1 MHEIE
6 VRNSASEKIDV
17 RVMFDEHKVNEC
29 AHSLIILTH
38 KFSNLRL
45 AVLLD
50 TMKHQRALVVIPG
63 NRGTS
68 LKVSDFYMEIYGI
81 NNNGK
86 IVIHATKSL
95 GNFDITFPTLIKK

>member
-1 MHEIE
+1 MHDIE
-6 VRNSASEKIDV
+6 VRNSVSEKIDV
-17 RVMFDEHKVNEC
+17 PIKFDEHKVNEC
-29 AHSLIILTH
+29 ANSVIILTH

-50 TMKHQRALVVIPG
+50 TRKHQRALVVIPG
-63 NRGTS
+63 NRGIS
-68 LKVSDFYMEIYGI
+68 RKVSDFYMEIYGI

-95 GNFDITFPTLIKK
+95 GNFDITIPTLI